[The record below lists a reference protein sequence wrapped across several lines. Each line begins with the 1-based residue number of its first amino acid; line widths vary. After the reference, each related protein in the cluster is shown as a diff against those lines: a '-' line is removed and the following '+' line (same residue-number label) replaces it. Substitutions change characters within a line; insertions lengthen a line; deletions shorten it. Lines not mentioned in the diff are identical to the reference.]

1 MPGLREVEFDGRLC
15 AECEVR
21 EPVGPCAACEAM
33 ICGECGVMSK
43 DPVGT
48 KVICT
53 SCARLVAHV
62 GERRRDRRPQRR
74 TGLGKAIAIGLLVA
88 FAVTAISLLVR

>member
-1 MPGLREVEFDGRLC
+1 MPGLREVEFDSRLC

-33 ICGECGVMSK
+33 ICGECCVMSK
-43 DPVGT
+43 DPEGT

-62 GERRRDRRPQRR
+62 GERRLTRR
-74 TGLGKAIAIGLLVA
+74 TSTGKAIAIGLLVA
-88 FAVTAISLLVR
+88 FAVTAVSLLLR

>member
-1 MPGLREVEFDGRLC
+1 MPGLREVEFDANLC

-62 GERRRDRRPQRR
+62 GDRRVKRR
-74 TGLGKAIAIGLLVA
+74 TATGKAVAIGLLVA
-88 FAVTAISLLVR
+88 FAVTALTLLLR